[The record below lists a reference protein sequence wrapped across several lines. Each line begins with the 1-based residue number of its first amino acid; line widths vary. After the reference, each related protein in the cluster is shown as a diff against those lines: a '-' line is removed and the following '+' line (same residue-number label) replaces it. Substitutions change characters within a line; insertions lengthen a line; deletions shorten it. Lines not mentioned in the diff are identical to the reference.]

1 MLELRPNCEL
11 CDVDLPAQSPEA
23 RICSYECTYCAAC
36 AENVLKNVC
45 PTCGG
50 NLCPRP
56 VRPNEAYRDG
66 LSLGLKNHSASTTRR
81 HTRWSPEDI
90 ESMVLRLKD
99 IPPAQR

>member
-11 CDVDLPAQSPEA
+11 CDVDLPAQRPEA
-23 RICSYECTYCAAC
+23 RICSYECTYCADC
-36 AENVLKNVC
+36 AENALKNVC

-66 LSLGLKNHSASTTRR
+66 LSLGLKNHSAITTRR
-81 HTRWSPEDI
+81 HTRWSPEEI

>member
-1 MLELRPNCEL
+1 MPIFEFSCRDCEQPFEELIFGNDTE
-11 CDVDLPAQSPEA
+11 DV
-23 RICSYECTYCAAC
+23 
-36 AENVLKNVC
+36 VC

-56 VRPNEAYRDG
+56 VRPKEAYRDG

-81 HTRWSPEDI
+81 HTRWSPEGI